1 MKLTRI
7 FCTRPVAL
15 AEWPRLAEGP
25 RRGKWNSAGL
35 ASALVLG
42 ASAITWAAP
51 PATVPADAWHIGPTP
66 AVRALCHTGNLL
78 WVGTAAGLYL
88 VDVRNGKVI
97 AHEVAGEKL
106 PSSSVRAIAAKGDS
120 VFVGTDAGLA
130 MFRRSKDGSIE
141 ARVYVPAAP
150 GPLKKVPLSRIAG
163 LGVGANGDV
172 LLATSGR
179 GAGIITRGR
188 GYSITRRDSLLD
200 DKVFAVADRADGT
213 RYFAT
218 SMGLCAQVRDTVF
231 VSFQAGAGIPR
242 GEVRALAPA
251 DRKTFYLLVANHG
264 VFRFDGAHAAEV
276 KSPPDVRLRDATA
289 ISAGSDGTL
298 WAVGDGWIYAR
309 RGNKWTRVTPPDS
322 DKTARWTVV
331 VADGVGAFVGSSDGR
346 VLAVNRGGALRVAL
360 PAGLPASRVESI
372 AADGSGAAWFV
383 CDGRLVRADAT
394 AKQFTTDDVPGDV
407 GAIALSPAGEV
418 WTAGRW
424 SVRRRAPDGWVDAR
438 PDIVEPDPS
447 FTALV
452 ADARGVWVGT
462 ASGALYRFDGELWL
476 RMARA
481 GSARVEEIHAAEESA
496 WSLCDGRLYRSEE
509 GRWRHYAGID
519 TAAAVVDVARS
530 PGGVWVAATET
541 DLFAFDENKRAWKPA
556 RDWSESGPGAL
567 RGRMRALSFDGEGRL
582 IVGTTEGVALWGSKS
597 VRWLTAG
604 NGLGGAH
611 VTDLAVDGDRLWVGF
626 AEDGVSVISLREL
639 W

>member
-1 MKLTRI
+1 LAAAT
-7 FCTRPVAL
+7 VA
-15 AEWPRLAEGP
+15 
-25 RRGKWNSAGL
+25 
-35 ASALVLG
+35 AS
-42 ASAITWAAP
+42 P
-51 PATVPADAWHIGPTP
+51 PATPLGDVWHVGPSP
-66 AVRALCHTGNLL
+66 AVHALCHTGNLL
-78 WVGTAAGLYL
+78 WVGTTAGLYL
-88 VDVRNGKVI
+88 IDIRNGKIVT
-97 AHEVAGEKL
+97 HEVAGERL
-106 PSSSVRAIAAKGDS
+106 PSTSVRAIVAKGDS
-120 VFVGTDAGLA
+120 VFVGTDAGLSL
-130 MFRRSKDGSIE
+130 FRRNDDGNIS
-141 ARVYVPAAP
+141 ARVFVPAAP

-179 GAGIITRGR
+179 GAGVITRGR
-188 GYSITRRDSLLD
+188 GYAITRRDSLLD

-276 KSPPDVRLRDATA
+276 KSPPDVRLRDAIA

-309 RGNKWTRVTPPDS
+309 RGTKWSRVTPPDE
-322 DKTARWTVV
+322 DRNARWTIVI
-331 VADGVGAFVGSSDGR
+331 ADGAGAFVGSSDGR
-346 VLAVNRGGALRVAL
+346 VLALNRGGALRVVL
-360 PAGLPASRVESI
+360 PAGLPAARVESI

-383 CDGRLVRADAT
+383 CDGRLVHADAT
-394 AKQFTTDDVPGDV
+394 ARQFGTDDVPSDV
-407 GAIALSPAGEV
+407 RAIALSPDGEV

-424 SVRRRAPDGWVDAR
+424 SVRRRAAEGWVDTH
-438 PDIVEPDPS
+438 PDVVEPDPS

-452 ADARGVWVGT
+452 VDGAGVWVGT
-462 ASGALYRFDGELWL
+462 AAGALYHYDGGVWL

-481 GSARVEEIHAAEESA
+481 SGSRVDEIRAAEESA
-496 WSLCDGRLYRSEE
+496 WSLRQGRLYRSED
-509 GRWRHYAGID
+509 GRWRHYAGVD
-519 TAAAVVDVARS
+519 SAAAVVDVARS
-530 PGGVWVAATET
+530 PAGTWVAATET
-541 DLFAFDENKRAWKPA
+541 KLYAFDESKRAWTPA
-556 RDWSESGPGAL
+556 REWSTSGPDAL
-567 RGRMRALSFDGEGRL
+567 RGRMRALSFDAEGRL
-582 IVGTTEGVALWGSKS
+582 IVGTTEGVALWSAKN

-604 NGLGGAH
+604 DGIGGGH
-611 VTDLAVDGDRLWVGF
+611 VADLAVDGDRLWIGF
-626 AEDGVSVISLREL
+626 AEDGVSVISLRGL

>member
-1 MKLTRI
+1 M
-7 FCTRPVAL
+7 
-15 AEWPRLAEGP
+15 GP
-25 RRGKWNSAGL
+25 A
-35 ASALVLG
+35 
-42 ASAITWAAP
+42 
-51 PATVPADAWHIGPTP
+51 P

-88 VDVRNGKVI
+88 VDIRNGKI
-97 AHEVAGEKL
+97 LAHEVAGERL
-106 PSSSVRAIAAKGDS
+106 PSTSVRAIAAKGDS

-130 MFRRSKDGSIE
+130 MFRRSDNGAIE
-141 ARVYVPAAP
+141 ARVFKPASP

-179 GAGIITRGR
+179 GAGIIARGR

-276 KSPPDVRLRDATA
+276 KSPPDVRLRDAIA

-298 WAVGDGWIYAR
+298 WAVGNGWIYAR
-309 RGNKWTRVTPPDS
+309 RGSKWSRISTPES
-322 DKTARWTVV
+322 DRSARWTIV
-331 VADGVGAFVGSSDGR
+331 VADGAGAFVGSSDGR
-346 VLAVNRGGALRVAL
+346 VLAVNRGGALRVVL
-360 PAGLPASRVESI
+360 PAGLPAARVERI

-383 CDGRLVRADAT
+383 CDGRLVRADAS
-394 AKQFTTDDVPGDV
+394 ARQFTMDEAPSDVR
-407 GAIALSPAGEV
+407 AIALAPDGAV

-424 SVRRRAPDGWVDAR
+424 SVRRRAADGWVDAR
-438 PDIVEPDPS
+438 PDVVEPDPS

-452 ADARGVWVGT
+452 TDAHGLWVGT
-462 ASGALYRFDGELWL
+462 ASGALYHYDGGVWL
-476 RMARA
+476 RMARPSGA
-481 GSARVEEIHAAEESA
+481 SVDEIHTAEESA
-496 WSLCDGRLYRSEE
+496 WSLRTGRLYR
-509 GRWRHYAGID
+509 
-519 TAAAVVDVARS
+519 
-530 PGGVWVAATET
+530 
-541 DLFAFDENKRAWKPA
+541 
-556 RDWSESGPGAL
+556 
-567 RGRMRALSFDGEGRL
+567 
-582 IVGTTEGVALWGSKS
+582 
-597 VRWLTAG
+597 
-604 NGLGGAH
+604 
-611 VTDLAVDGDRLWVGF
+611 
-626 AEDGVSVISLREL
+626 
-639 W
+639 

>member
-1 MKLTRI
+1 M
-7 FCTRPVAL
+7 
-15 AEWPRLAEGP
+15 
-25 RRGKWNSAGL
+25 
-35 ASALVLG
+35 LG
-42 ASAITWAAP
+42 ASATLWAAP
-51 PATVPADAWHIGPTP
+51 TATALRDVWHVGPAP

-88 VDVRNGKVI
+88 VDIRNGTI
-97 AHEVAGEKL
+97 LAHEVAGEKL
-106 PSSSVRAIAAKGDS
+106 PSTSVRAIAAKGDS

-130 MFRRSKDGSIE
+130 MFRRGNDGSIE
-141 ARVYVPAAP
+141 SRVYKPAAP
-150 GPLKKVPLSRIAG
+150 GPLKSVPLARIAG

-188 GYSITRRDSLLD
+188 GYAITRRDSLLD

-276 KSPPDVRLRDATA
+276 KSPPDVRLRDAVA

-309 RGNKWTRVTPPDS
+309 RGSKWTRVTPPES
-322 DKTARWTVV
+322 DRAARWTVV
-331 VADGVGAFVGSSDGR
+331 VADGGGAFVGSSDGR
-346 VLAVNRGGALRVAL
+346 VLAVNRGGALRVVL
-360 PAGLPASRVESI
+360 PVGLPAARVESI
-372 AADGSGAAWFV
+372 AADGTGTAWFV
-383 CDGRLVRADAT
+383 CDGQLVRADAAART
-394 AKQFTTDDVPGDV
+394 FTTDDAPSDV
-407 GAIALSPAGEV
+407 RAIALSPAGEV

-424 SVRRRAPDGWVDAR
+424 SVRHRSADGWADAHA
-438 PDIVEPDPS
+438 DVAEPDPS

-462 ASGALYRFDGELWL
+462 ASGALYRYDGGLWL

-481 GSARVEEIHAAEESA
+481 SGARVDEIHAADESA
-496 WSLCDGRLYRSEE
+496 WSLRDGRLYRSED

-541 DLFAFDENKRAWKPA
+541 DLYAFDEAKRAWKPG
-556 RDWSESGPGAL
+556 RDWSASGPGAL
-567 RGRMRALSFDGEGRL
+567 RGRMRALSFDAEGRF
-582 IVGTTEGVALWGSKS
+582 IVGTTEGVALWGAKS

-604 NGLGGAH
+604 DGLGGGH
-611 VTDLAVDGDRLWVGF
+611 VADLAVDGDRLWIGF